1 MNKTKFGI
9 FTFAIGSNEETA
21 KMSGINIKRHLIWV
35 YSISGLLAGLAG
47 VILASRMASGQPSA
61 GTTYELDVIAACV
74 IGGTSLFGGQGKVSG
89 ALVGAILMGLIR
101 NGSTLLGISAF
112 WQLIVIGSII
122 WLAVAWDSYRRRL
135 A

>member
-1 MNKTKFGI
+1 LNKTKFGI